1 MADTRKK
8 NKKIIKYRRPIN
20 IGVVFFG
27 FIAVYLIVCV
37 YMFFT
42 STHISGYEV
51 IAGNLATD
59 YHYTGIALRTEQIF
73 QSEKPGYV
81 SYYAREGEKVSVNS
95 AVYTVDESGKMARAV
110 KESAQGLTL
119 SEEDYGQL
127 RGEIMT
133 YMSNLSDMNFSE
145 VYDFKIAMDASVLD
159 LMNQNMIAELDS
171 AAETEGAIF
180 TRYNDRCGGI
190 LY

>member
-95 AVYTVDESGKMARAV
+95 AVYTVDESGKGSIRRIGERCCRAAFV
-110 KESAQGLTL
+110 P
-119 SEEDYGQL
+119 
-127 RGEIMT
+127 
-133 YMSNLSDMNFSE
+133 
-145 VYDFKIAMDASVLD
+145 
-159 LMNQNMIAELDS
+159 
-171 AAETEGAIF
+171 
-180 TRYNDRCGGI
+180 
-190 LY
+190 